1 MAVARWIV
9 VVADDAEEERND
21 RAAAL
26 AEALGDGADL
36 RTTAGP
42 DDLVV
47 AARDAAEQGAALVL
61 VGGDG
66 AVHLAAG
73 VLAEHDLLDDVALGV
88 LPSGTGDDLAGTLGL
103 PHEVDEAADVLRAGH
118 ERRLDLLDAG
128 ADGWVVNAVH
138 VGVGVAAAER
148 ATPMKPALGDAAYPL
163 GALLEGVAA
172 TSLDVEVSVDVQ
184 PLDLG
189 GPALLVLVA
198 NGRTIG
204 GGHALAPDAD
214 PSDGALD
221 VLVVLADG
229 PGARAAFGAAVLA
242 GTHLDRDDVV
252 HARGTRV
259 ELATPGSTLRLNTDG
274 ELVDAAGDRLVV
286 ELRASALR
294 IVVPR

>member
-1 MAVARWIV
+1 MASARWMV
-9 VVADDAEEERND
+9 VVADDAEEDRHER
-21 RAAAL
+21 AGEL
-26 AEALGDGADL
+26 VEALGDGAGL
-36 RTTAGP
+36 RTTSGP
-42 DDLVV
+42 DDLAT
-47 AARDAAEQGAALVL
+47 AANEAADAGATLVL

-66 AVHLAAG
+66 AVHLAAAT
-73 VLAEHDLLDDVALGV
+73 LAEHDLLDDVAIGV

-103 PHEVDEAADVLRAGH
+103 PHEVDEAAAVLRAGH

-163 GALLEGVAA
+163 GALLEGLAA
-172 TSLDVEVSVDVQ
+172 TSLDVEVAVDGQ
-184 PLDLG
+184 LLELG

-198 NGRTIG
+198 NGGTIG

-221 VLVVLADG
+221 VVVVLADG

-242 GTHLDRDDVV
+242 GTHLERDDVV

-259 ELATPGSTLRLNTDG
+259 ELATPGSTLRLNSDG

-294 IVVPR
+294 IVVPG